1 MKPRRVES
9 WTVEKL
15 HKARPRI
22 SFPEY
27 QRQPNLWS
35 IEKKRLLIDS
45 ILRDIDIPK
54 IYFNENKDK
63 SIEVVDGTQRLW
75 SIWEFI
81 DDEFSYEIDGES
93 RKFSELSKKQ
103 RDAVRLYEL
112 QVTIFEDVGDDY
124 LRELFV
130 RLQFGLLLV
139 TGEKLNAATGVMK
152 DFVFAK
158 VAKNLFIDHLEIP
171 NRRYAKET
179 LGAQIS
185 INSFRRRKLGSFAR
199 TRYEDLL
206 FFFKEFE
213 HPQGQDLQ
221 FFRSQSTR
229 IMAVLDGLW
238 ECFGQ
243 RTSELSNRSYVLS
256 IYLFF
261 EQLADDKGQIPPRDR
276 KPFVDFVFRLWKRL
290 KQEVGAGIDRR
301 NRELYAFET
310 MLSSASGEKYQI
322 ERRHQKFQEYY
333 EYFKKHGEI
342 KGD

>member
-9 WTVEKL
+9 WTVERL
-15 HKARPRI
+15 HKARTRI

-35 IEKKRLLIDS
+35 IEKKRLLVDS

-54 IYFNENKDK
+54 IYFNESGDK

-81 DDEFSYEIDGES
+81 DDEFSYDIEGES

-103 RDAVRLYEL
+103 RDAIRLYEL
-112 QVTIFEDVGDDY
+112 QVTIFEDVEDDY

-130 RLQFGLLLV
+130 RLQLGLLLV
-139 TGEKLNAATGVMK
+139 TGEKLNAATGAMK

-158 VAKNLFIDHLEIP
+158 LAKHKFIHELKIP

-185 INSFRRRKLGSFAR
+185 INSFRRSKLGSFAR

-206 FFFKEFE
+206 FFFKEYE

-221 FFRSQSTR
+221 FFQSQSAR
-229 IMAVLDGLW
+229 IIAMLDGLW

-256 IYLFF
+256 VYVFF
-261 EQLADDKGQIPPRDR
+261 AELAGDDGQIAPKDR
-276 KPFVDFVFRLWKRL
+276 KTFADFVFSLWKRL
-290 KQEVGAGIDRR
+290 KQEVSAGIDRT

-322 ERRHQKFQEYY
+322 ERRHQKLQEYY
-333 EYFKKHGEI
+333 EYFKKKGEI